1 MPRTRLLLV
10 AVVLLVA
17 ALAVPAIGAI
27 SAAPTN
33 NGFQN
38 RGFTTQQRNHFGNPA
53 RGYVVAEEWAA
64 LDTADPGEGN
74 VQGCS
79 RWFVVFNAKRVLINA
94 VNVRDADTDA
104 ILMTTTAPKNSNG
117 APSVQLCTPAFA
129 QPGNYYVEVNAA
141 IRWADNTLS
150 QNVSFG
156 STINLGTV
164 SADGPGDRPAGRL
177 RAG

>member
-1 MPRTRLLLV
+1 MPRTRLLLLVGV
-10 AVVLLVA
+10 ALLVA

-27 SAAPTN
+27 SAAPPTN

-38 RGFTTQQRNHFGNPA
+38 RGFTTQQRNHFGSPA
-53 RGYVVAEEWAA
+53 FGYVVAEEWAH
-64 LDTADPGEGN
+64 LDTAAPGEGN

-79 RWFVVFNAKRVLINA
+79 RWFVVFNALRVQINA
-94 VNVRDADTDA
+94 VNVRDADTGA
-104 ILMTTTAPKNSNG
+104 VLMSTTGPKNSSG
-117 APSVQLCTPAFA
+117 APSVQLCTPAFP

-156 STINLGTV
+156 STINL
-164 SADGPGDRPAGRL
+164 
-177 RAG
+177 